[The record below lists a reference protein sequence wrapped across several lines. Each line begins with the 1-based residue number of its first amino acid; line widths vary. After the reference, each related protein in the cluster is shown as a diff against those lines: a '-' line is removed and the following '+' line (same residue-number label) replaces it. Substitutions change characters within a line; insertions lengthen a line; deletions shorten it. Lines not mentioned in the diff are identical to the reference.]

1 MKTRIRGVHS
11 LVCLGITLVW
21 IPAAPAQPQG
31 SRIYLKDG
39 VGPGGTAPYNPTSTL
54 DLNLEKV
61 SLDLNLKNA
70 SGYSSLKNVSVD
82 SNLDKVNVVKAFM
95 AARTLRHNVAAR
107 KLMTARLEK
116 RYLRGKRLSIR
127 VRSGRVAAFYFRP
140 AGIFPLGD
148 DKFQVSV
155 ESTWVDLNN
164 QVSSRVNEQI
174 RFVKIRGDWLAE
186 DIKFLRSDPRRPIM
200 PFNVASEKRAKFAM
214 MVAKRFM
221 RHLIDRNVEA
231 ASQLLTQAFQSRFE
245 NQQVMSQYLLGSE
258 DPAYVAFEVTSLV
271 QTETDRMTMG
281 TTIYLAASGET
292 GFERLEASLILHR
305 GSLDWVVD
313 GLEFKES

>member
-1 MKTRIRGVHS
+1 MKARIPGVHG
-11 LVCLGITLVW
+11 LACLGIALAWMSAV
-21 IPAAPAQPQG
+21 PALPQG
-31 SRIYLKDG
+31 SPDTSK
-39 VGPGGTAPYNPTSTL
+39 VG
-54 DLNLEKV
+54 
-61 SLDLNLKNA
+61 
-70 SGYSSLKNVSVD
+70 
-82 SNLDKVNVVKAFM
+82 VVKAFM
-95 AARTLRHNVAAR
+95 AARTLRHNVEAR
-107 KLMTARLEK
+107 KLMTAGLEK

-127 VRSGRVAAFYFRP
+127 VRSGRIAAFNFSP
-140 AGIFPLGD
+140 AAIFPLGK

-174 RFVKIRGDWLAE
+174 RFVKIRGEWLAE

-221 RHLIDRNVEA
+221 RHLIDRNVQA
-231 ASQLLTQAFQSRFE
+231 ASQLLTQGFQSRFH
-245 NQQVMSQYLLGSE
+245 NQGVMSEYLLGSE

-271 QTETDRMTMG
+271 QTEPDRMTMG
-281 TTIYLAASGET
+281 TVIYLAASGET
-292 GFERLEASLILHR
+292 GFDRLEASLILHR

-313 GLEFKES
+313 GVEFKET

>member
-1 MKTRIRGVHS
+1 MRTRIHGVQG
-11 LVCLGITLVW
+11 LVCLGVALVW
-21 IPAAPAQPQG
+21 IPAAPALPQG
-31 SRIYLKDG
+31 SAD
-39 VGPGGTAPYNPTSTL
+39 TS
-54 DLNLEKV
+54 
-61 SLDLNLKNA
+61 
-70 SGYSSLKNVSVD
+70 
-82 SNLDKVNVVKAFM
+82 KVNVVKAFM
-95 AARTLRHNVAAR
+95 AARTLRHNVEAR
-107 KLMTARLEK
+107 KLMTAGLEK

-127 VRSGRVAAFYFRP
+127 VRSGRVAAFNFSP
-140 AGIFPLGD
+140 AAIFPLGN

-221 RHLIDRNVEA
+221 RHLIDRNLEA
-231 ASQLLTQAFQSRFE
+231 ASQLLTQGFQGRFE
-245 NQQVMSQYLLGSE
+245 NQRVMSEFLLGTE

-271 QTETDRMTMG
+271 QTEPDRMTMG
-281 TTIYLAASGET
+281 TTLFLAAGGET
-292 GFERLEASLILHR
+292 GFQRLEASVILKR

-313 GLEFKES
+313 GMEFKES

>member
-11 LVCLGITLVW
+11 LLGLGVALAC
-21 IPAAPAQPQG
+21 IPAVPALPQG
-31 SRIYLKDG
+31 SPD
-39 VGPGGTAPYNPTSTL
+39 PS
-54 DLNLEKV
+54 
-61 SLDLNLKNA
+61 
-70 SGYSSLKNVSVD
+70 
-82 SNLDKVNVVKAFM
+82 KVNTVKAFM
-95 AARTLRHNVAAR
+95 AARTLRHNVEAR
-107 KLMTARLEK
+107 KLMTAGLEK

-127 VRSGRVAAFYFRP
+127 VRSGRIAAFNFSP
-140 AGIFPLGD
+140 AAIFPLGK

-231 ASQLLTQAFQSRFE
+231 ASQLLTQGFQSRFQ
-245 NQQVMSQYLLGSE
+245 NQGVMSEFLLGSE
-258 DPAYVAFEVTSLV
+258 EPAYVAFEVTSLV
-271 QTETDRMTMG
+271 QTEPDRMRMG

-292 GFERLEASLILHR
+292 GFERLEASVILHR

-313 GLEFKES
+313 EVEFKES